1 MKNADR
7 VRAAQSPQDTSSPQA
22 KEMRFVC
29 AMMAMHARLGCGGV
43 VSTDLLVAMSFE
55 IADAMIAKAAL

>member
-1 MKNADR
+1 
-7 VRAAQSPQDTSSPQA
+7 
-22 KEMRFVC
+22 MRFVC